1 MSDLQKVKELRRATG
16 AGFKDCNNAL
26 KEANGDVEK
35 SLEILRIKGITKASK
50 KMSRVANEGLVSITE
65 NEIESEKID
74 VFSLQTKDKTDSI
87 KVDETLNSKEI
98 KIIGLYDPED
108 FGLKI
113 DMWSN
118 SNGDQL
124 KYLFSNLAKINLS
137 RDASELMNIVLLT
150 NAYYPKKNIS
160 EKDFLKIK
168 SDWLIK
174 HNNLELIEEYLIKN
188 DILNLHPKLSKYLVD
203 KYLSESKLDKAC
215 KIFLNNSEPIKN
227 NYLSKF
233 NIYCLINNGKK
244 DEAQLIFDL
253 KKELGFNDQYFE
265 NKLNYLFGYT
275 NKIDK
280 AVSEKSIL
288 EFHLA
293 HKTNPEFFFEPKENT
308 NPLIWKY
315 LAASNLL
322 YQTNEIDLDELEK
335 IELIEYA
342 THNKNYLEDDLFQ
355 IYKRFQFTIDQFLNV
370 KTVFKSLT
378 NIESRA
384 LLYQSVLLESDINK
398 KIELMKL
405 LKEAFIKDKIGNAF
419 EEKLKDL
426 LQDIELD
433 QISSKHT
440 SFYLENINTDE
451 KKQTKIKYNDDLLHQ
466 SKLIKYFIGEYNQT
480 KIEKDL
486 NNFLKKIKKDKKY
499 SISKKDIILIESLKS
514 DGIKIDKKY
523 DNLYKILDSE
533 MPTDIQVMVNN
544 NESAST
550 ILRIIE
556 VIGQDELSTLDEDT
570 LFFIISALNQLNIDS
585 IRNKILLKVLPL
597 KV

>member
-1 MSDLQKVKELRRATG
+1 MKILKLLNKTYLSILIIFFFSIVNSLSQDEPVDIWNIDKEQIKKNSENKELISSP
-16 AGFKDCNNAL
+16 
-26 KEANGDVEK
+26 E
-35 SLEILRIKGITKASK
+35 S
-50 KMSRVANEGLVSITE
+50 
-65 NEIESEKID
+65 EIETEKID
-74 VFSLQTKDKTDSI
+74 VFNMQTKDRSDSI
-87 KVDETLNSKEI
+87 KVDESLNSKEI

-137 RDASELMNIVLLT
+137 PDASELMNIVLLT
-150 NAYYPKKNIS
+150 NAHYPKKNIS
-160 EKDFLKIK
+160 EKEFLRIK
-168 SDWLIK
+168 SDWLMK

-188 DILNLHPKLSKYLVD
+188 DILNLHPKLSKYLID

-215 KIFLNNSEPIKN
+215 KIFLNNSEPIKD

-253 KKELGFNDQYFE
+253 KKELGFNEQYFE

-275 NKIDK
+275 NEIDK
-280 AVSEKSIL
+280 TISEKSIL

-293 HKTNPEFFFEPKENT
+293 HKTNPEFSFEPKENT

-315 LAASNLL
+315 LATSNLL
-322 YQTNEIDLDELEK
+322 YQTNEISLDELEK
-335 IELIEYA
+335 IKLIEYA

-384 LLYQSVLLESDINK
+384 LLYQTVLLESDINK

-405 LKEAFIKDKIGNAF
+405 LKEVFIKDKIGKAF

-466 SKLIKYFIGEYNQT
+466 SKLIKYFIGDYNQT

-533 MPTDIQVMVNN
+533 MPTDIQVMINN

>member
-1 MSDLQKVKELRRATG
+1 MKILKLLNKTFLSILIIFSFLIVNSFSENEPVDIWNIDKEQIQENSENKELISTTKSELG
-16 AGFKDCNNAL
+16 A
-26 KEANGDVEK
+26 
-35 SLEILRIKGITKASK
+35 
-50 KMSRVANEGLVSITE
+50 
-65 NEIESEKID
+65 EKID
-74 VFSLQTKDKTDSI
+74 VFDMQTQKRSDSI

-203 KYLSESKLDKAC
+203 KYLSKSELDKAC

-275 NKIDK
+275 NEIDK

-370 KTVFKSLT
+370 KTVFKSLA

-544 NESAST
+544 NETAST

-556 VIGQDELSTLDEDT
+556 VIGQDELSALDEDT

>member
-1 MSDLQKVKELRRATG
+1 MKILKLLNKNYLSILIILFLSIVNSFSENEPVDIWNIDKDQIQENSESNEL
-16 AGFKDCNNAL
+16 
-26 KEANGDVEK
+26 
-35 SLEILRIKGITKASK
+35 I
-50 KMSRVANEGLVSITE
+50 SITE
-65 NEIESEKID
+65 SNFETEKID
-74 VFSLQTKDKTDSI
+74 VFNMQIKDSSDLI

-113 DMWSN
+113 NMWSN

-124 KYLFSNLAKINLS
+124 KYLFSNLAKMNLS
-137 RDASELMNIVLLT
+137 KDASELMNIVLLT
-150 NAYYPKKNIS
+150 NAYYPDKNIS

-168 SDWLIK
+168 SEWLIK
-174 HNNLELIEEYLIKN
+174 HDNLELIEEYLVNN
-188 DILNLHPKLSKYLVD
+188 DIINLHPELSKYLVD
-203 KYLSESKLDKAC
+203 KYLSDSELDKAC
-215 KIFLNNSEPIKN
+215 RIFLNNSEPIKN

-253 KKELGFNDQYFE
+253 KKELGFNEKYFE
-265 NKLNYLFGYT
+265 NKLNYLFGYKNEVDT
-275 NKIDK
+275 TI
-280 AVSEKSIL
+280 SEKSIL

-308 NPLIWKY
+308 DPLIWKY
-315 LAASNLL
+315 LASSNLL
-322 YQTNEIDLDELEK
+322 YKTNEIDLNELEK

-355 IYKRFQFTIDQFLNV
+355 IYKRFQFNIDQLLNA
-370 KTVFKSLT
+370 KAVFKSLT
-378 NIESRA
+378 SIESRA
-384 LLYQSVLLESDINK
+384 LLYQTVLLESDTNK
-398 KIELMKL
+398 KIELIKL
-405 LKEAFIKDKIGNAF
+405 LKEVFIKDRIANAF

-426 LQDIELD
+426 LKEIELE
-433 QISSKHT
+433 QISSEHT

-466 SKLIKYFIGEYNQT
+466 SKLIRYFDGDYNQT

-486 NNFLKKIKKDKKY
+486 NNFLKKIKKNKKY
-499 SISKKDIILIESLKS
+499 SLSKKDIILIESLKS
-514 DGIKIDKKY
+514 DGIKVDKKY
-523 DNLYKILDSE
+523 DNLYKILESE
-533 MPTDIQVMVNN
+533 MPTDIQVMINN
-544 NESAST
+544 NEAASA

-556 VIGQDELSTLDEDT
+556 VIGQDELNALDEDT
-570 LFFIISALNQLNIDS
+570 LFFIISALNQLNIDF

>member
-1 MSDLQKVKELRRATG
+1 MKILKLLNKTYLSILIIFFFSIVNSLSQDEPVDIWNIDKEQIKENSENKELI
-16 AGFKDCNNAL
+16 
-26 KEANGDVEK
+26 
-35 SLEILRIKGITKASK
+35 SS
-50 KMSRVANEGLVSITE
+50 TE
-65 NEIESEKID
+65 SEIETEKID
-74 VFSLQTKDKTDSI
+74 VFNMQTKDRSDSI
-87 KVDETLNSKEI
+87 KVDESLNSKEI

-168 SDWLIK
+168 SDWLMK

-188 DILNLHPKLSKYLVD
+188 DILNLHPKLSKYLID

-253 KKELGFNDQYFE
+253 KKELGFNEQYFE

-275 NKIDK
+275 NEIDK
-280 AVSEKSIL
+280 TISEKSIL
-288 EFHLA
+288 DFHLA
-293 HKTNPEFFFEPKENT
+293 HKTNPEFSFEPKENT

-335 IELIEYA
+335 IELIEFA

-384 LLYQSVLLESDINK
+384 LLYQTVLLESDINK
-398 KIELMKL
+398 KIELMKI
-405 LKEAFIKDKIGNAF
+405 LKELFIKDKIGKAF

-466 SKLIKYFIGEYNQT
+466 SKLIKYFIGDFNQT

-533 MPTDIQVMVNN
+533 MPTDIQVMINN

>member
-1 MSDLQKVKELRRATG
+1 MKILKLLNKTFLSILIIFSFSIANSFSENEPVDIWNIDKEQIQENSENKELIST
-16 AGFKDCNNAL
+16 
-26 KEANGDVEK
+26 
-35 SLEILRIKGITKASK
+35 T
-50 KMSRVANEGLVSITE
+50 EGELGT
-65 NEIESEKID
+65 EKID
-74 VFSLQTKDKTDSI
+74 VFDMQTQKKTDSI

-124 KYLFSNLAKINLS
+124 KYLFNNLAKINLS
-137 RDASELMNIVLLT
+137 SDASELMNIVLLT
-150 NAYYPKKNIS
+150 NAYHPEKNIS

-203 KYLSESKLDKAC
+203 KYLSESKLDQAC

-227 NYLSKF
+227 DYLSKF

-275 NKIDK
+275 NEIDK
-280 AVSEKSIL
+280 VVSEKSIL

-322 YQTNEIDLDELEK
+322 YQTNEIDLNELEK

-370 KTVFKSLT
+370 KTVFKSLA

-384 LLYQSVLLESDINK
+384 LLYQSVLLESEINK

>member
-1 MSDLQKVKELRRATG
+1 MKILKLLNKTYFSILIIFFFSIVNSLSQDEPVDIWNIDKEQLKENSENKELISNT
-16 AGFKDCNNAL
+16 
-26 KEANGDVEK
+26 E
-35 SLEILRIKGITKASK
+35 SEIKT
-50 KMSRVANEGLVSITE
+50 
-65 NEIESEKID
+65 EKID
-74 VFSLQTKDKTDSI
+74 VFNMQTKDRSDSI
-87 KVDETLNSKEI
+87 KVDESLNSKEI

-108 FGLKI
+108 FGLTI

-137 RDASELMNIVLLT
+137 QDASELMNIVLLT

-168 SDWLIK
+168 SDWLMK
-174 HNNLELIEEYLIKN
+174 HDNLELIEEYLIKN
-188 DILNLHPKLSKYLVD
+188 DILNFHPKLSKYLID
-203 KYLSESKLDKAC
+203 KYLSESNLDKAC
-215 KIFLNNSEPIKN
+215 KIFLNNSEPIKD

-253 KKELGFNDQYFE
+253 KKELGFNEQYFE

-275 NKIDK
+275 NEIDK
-280 AVSEKSIL
+280 TISEKSIL
-288 EFHLA
+288 DFHLA
-293 HKTNPEFFFEPKENT
+293 HKTNPEFSFEPKENT

-335 IELIEYA
+335 IELIEFA

-384 LLYQSVLLESDINK
+384 LLYQTILLESDINK

-405 LKEAFIKDKIGNAF
+405 LKEVFIKDKIGNAF
-419 EEKLKDL
+419 DEKLKDL
-426 LQDIELD
+426 LEVIELD

-440 SFYLENINTDE
+440 SFYLENINNDE
-451 KKQTKIKYNDDLLHQ
+451 NKETKIKYNDDLLHQ
-466 SKLIKYFIGEYNQT
+466 SKLIKYFNNDYNQT

-533 MPTDIQVMVNN
+533 MPTDIQVMINN
-544 NESAST
+544 NELASA

-556 VIGQDELSTLDEDT
+556 VIGQDELSVLDEDT
-570 LFFIISALNQLNIDS
+570 LFFIISALNQLNVDS

>member
-1 MSDLQKVKELRRATG
+1 MKILKLLNKTYLSILIILFFSTANSFSENEPVDIWNIDKEILQENSENKEL
-16 AGFKDCNNAL
+16 
-26 KEANGDVEK
+26 
-35 SLEILRIKGITKASK
+35 I
-50 KMSRVANEGLVSITE
+50 SITE
-65 NEIESEKID
+65 NELESEKID
-74 VFSLQTKDKTDSI
+74 VFSLQTKDRSDSI
-87 KVDETLNSKEI
+87 KIDETLDSKEI

-160 EKDFLKIK
+160 ERDFLKIK

-203 KYLSESKLDKAC
+203 KYLSKSELDKAC

-253 KKELGFNDQYFE
+253 KKELGFNDRYFE

-275 NKIDK
+275 NKIDD

-293 HKTNPEFFFEPKENT
+293 HKTNPEFSFEPKEST

-370 KTVFKSLT
+370 KTVFKSLA

-384 LLYQSVLLESDINK
+384 LLYQSVLLESDTNK

-466 SKLIKYFIGEYNQT
+466 SKLIKYFVGEYNQT

-556 VIGQDELSTLDEDT
+556 VIGQDELSALDEDT
-570 LFFIISALNQLNIDS
+570 LFFIISALNQLNIDF

>member
-1 MSDLQKVKELRRATG
+1 MKILKLLNKTYLSILIIFFFSIVNSLSQDEPVDIWNIDKEQIKKNSENKELISSP
-16 AGFKDCNNAL
+16 
-26 KEANGDVEK
+26 E
-35 SLEILRIKGITKASK
+35 S
-50 KMSRVANEGLVSITE
+50 
-65 NEIESEKID
+65 EIETEKID
-74 VFSLQTKDKTDSI
+74 VFNMQTKDRSDSI
-87 KVDETLNSKEI
+87 KVDESLNSKEI

-108 FGLKI
+108 FGLTI

-137 RDASELMNIVLLT
+137 PDASELMNIVLLT
-150 NAYYPKKNIS
+150 NAHYPKKNIS
-160 EKDFLKIK
+160 EKEFLRIK
-168 SDWLIK
+168 SDWLMK

-188 DILNLHPKLSKYLVD
+188 DILNFHPKLSKYLID

-215 KIFLNNSEPIKN
+215 KIFLNNSEPIKD

-253 KKELGFNDQYFE
+253 KKELGFNEQYFE

-275 NKIDK
+275 NEIDK
-280 AVSEKSIL
+280 TISEKSIL

-293 HKTNPEFFFEPKENT
+293 HKTNPEFSFEPKENT

-335 IELIEYA
+335 IELIEFA

-384 LLYQSVLLESDINK
+384 LLYQTVLLESDINK

-405 LKEAFIKDKIGNAF
+405 LKGVFIKDKIGKAF

-466 SKLIKYFIGEYNQT
+466 SKLIKYFIGDFNQT

-533 MPTDIQVMVNN
+533 MPTDIQVMINN

>member
-1 MSDLQKVKELRRATG
+1 MKILKLLNKTYLSILIILFFSMVNSFSENEPVDIWNIDKEQLQENSENKEL
-16 AGFKDCNNAL
+16 
-26 KEANGDVEK
+26 
-35 SLEILRIKGITKASK
+35 I
-50 KMSRVANEGLVSITE
+50 SITE

-74 VFSLQTKDKTDSI
+74 VFSLQTKDRSDSI
-87 KVDETLNSKEI
+87 KVDETLSSKEI

-137 RDASELMNIVLLT
+137 PDASELMNIVLLT
-150 NAYYPKKNIS
+150 NAHYPKKNIS
-160 EKDFLKIK
+160 EKEFLRIK
-168 SDWLIK
+168 SDWLMK

-188 DILNLHPKLSKYLVD
+188 DILNFHPKLSKYLID

-215 KIFLNNSEPIKN
+215 KIFLNNSEPIKD

-253 KKELGFNDQYFE
+253 KKELGFNEQYFE

-275 NKIDK
+275 NEIDK
-280 AVSEKSIL
+280 TISEKSIL
-288 EFHLA
+288 DFHLA
-293 HKTNPEFFFEPKENT
+293 HKTNPEFSFEPKENT

-335 IELIEYA
+335 IELIEFA

-384 LLYQSVLLESDINK
+384 LLYQTVLLESDINK

-405 LKEAFIKDKIGNAF
+405 LKGVFIKDKIGKAF

-466 SKLIKYFIGEYNQT
+466 SKLIKYFIGDFNQT

-533 MPTDIQVMVNN
+533 MPTDIQVMINN

>member
-1 MSDLQKVKELRRATG
+1 MKILKLLNKIYLSILIIFLFSTVNSFSQDEPVDIWNIDKEQTQENSENKELISIS
-16 AGFKDCNNAL
+16 
-26 KEANGDVEK
+26 ESE
-35 SLEILRIKGITKASK
+35 LET
-50 KMSRVANEGLVSITE
+50 
-65 NEIESEKID
+65 EKID
-74 VFSLQTKDKTDSI
+74 VFNMQTKDRSDSI
-87 KVDETLNSKEI
+87 EVDETLNSKEI

-124 KYLFSNLAKINLS
+124 KYLFSNIAKINLS

-174 HNNLELIEEYLIKN
+174 HDDLELIEEYLIKN

-203 KYLSESKLDKAC
+203 KYLSEFKLDKAC

-265 NKLNYLFGYT
+265 NKLNHLFGYT
-275 NKIDK
+275 NEIDK
-280 AVSEKSIL
+280 TISEKSIL

-293 HKTNPEFFFEPKENT
+293 HKTNPEFSFDPKENT

-322 YQTNEIDLDELEK
+322 YQTNEIDLNELEK

-384 LLYQSVLLESDINK
+384 LLYQSVLLESDINR

-405 LKEAFIKDKIGNAF
+405 LKEVFIKDKIGNAF
-419 EEKLKDL
+419 EKKLKDM

-466 SKLIKYFIGEYNQT
+466 SKLIKYFIGDYNQT

-533 MPTDIQVMVNN
+533 MPTDIQVMINN

-585 IRNKILLKVLPL
+585 LRNKILLKVLPL

>member
-1 MSDLQKVKELRRATG
+1 MKILKLLNKTYLSILIILFFSMVNSFSENEPVDIWNIDKEQVQDNSENKEL
-16 AGFKDCNNAL
+16 
-26 KEANGDVEK
+26 
-35 SLEILRIKGITKASK
+35 I
-50 KMSRVANEGLVSITE
+50 SITE
-65 NEIESEKID
+65 SELETEKID
-74 VFSLQTKDKTDSI
+74 VFNMQTKKRSDSI

-137 RDASELMNIVLLT
+137 SDASELMNIVLLT

-275 NKIDK
+275 NEIDK

-370 KTVFKSLT
+370 KTVFKSLA

-384 LLYQSVLLESDINK
+384 LLYQSVLLESDTNK

>member
-1 MSDLQKVKELRRATG
+1 MKILKLLNKTYLSILIIFSFSIANSFSENEPVDIWNIDKEQIQENSENKELIST
-16 AGFKDCNNAL
+16 
-26 KEANGDVEK
+26 
-35 SLEILRIKGITKASK
+35 
-50 KMSRVANEGLVSITE
+50 TE
-65 NEIESEKID
+65 SELGTEKID
-74 VFSLQTKDKTDSI
+74 VFDMQTKKRSDSI

-124 KYLFSNLAKINLS
+124 KYLFNNLAKINLS
-137 RDASELMNIVLLT
+137 SDASELMNIVLLT

-203 KYLSESKLDKAC
+203 KYLSESKLDQAC

-275 NKIDK
+275 NEIDK

-322 YQTNEIDLDELEK
+322 YQTNEIDLNELEK

-370 KTVFKSLT
+370 KTVFKSLA

-556 VIGQDELSTLDEDT
+556 VIGQDELSALDEDT

>member
-1 MSDLQKVKELRRATG
+1 MKILKLLNKTYLSILIILFFSMANSFPENEPVDIWNIDKEQLQENSENKEL
-16 AGFKDCNNAL
+16 
-26 KEANGDVEK
+26 
-35 SLEILRIKGITKASK
+35 I
-50 KMSRVANEGLVSITE
+50 SITE
-65 NEIESEKID
+65 NELESEKID
-74 VFSLQTKDKTDSI
+74 VFSLQTKDRSDSI

-174 HNNLELIEEYLIKN
+174 HDNLELIEEYIIKN

-203 KYLSESKLDKAC
+203 KYLSKSELDKAC

-275 NKIDK
+275 NKIDE
-280 AVSEKSIL
+280 AVSEKNIL

-293 HKTNPEFFFEPKENT
+293 HKTNPEFSFEPKEST

-370 KTVFKSLT
+370 KTVFKSLA

-426 LQDIELD
+426 LQDIELN

>member
-1 MSDLQKVKELRRATG
+1 MKILKLLNKTYLSILIIFSFSIANSFSENKPVDIWNIDKDQIQENSENKEL
-16 AGFKDCNNAL
+16 
-26 KEANGDVEK
+26 
-35 SLEILRIKGITKASK
+35 I
-50 KMSRVANEGLVSITE
+50 SITE
-65 NEIESEKID
+65 SELETEKVD
-74 VFSLQTKDKTDSI
+74 VFNIQTKKRSDSI
-87 KVDETLNSKEI
+87 KIDETLNSKEI

-174 HNNLELIEEYLIKN
+174 NNNLELIEEYLIKN

-203 KYLSESKLDKAC
+203 KYLSQSKLDQAC

-265 NKLNYLFGYT
+265 NKINYLFGYT
-275 NKIDK
+275 NEIDK

-342 THNKNYLEDDLFQ
+342 AHNKNYLEDDLFQ

-370 KTVFKSLT
+370 KTVFKSLP
-378 NIESRA
+378 NVESRA

-398 KIELMKL
+398 KIELIKL

-419 EEKLKDL
+419 EEKIKDL

-480 KIEKDL
+480 KLEKDL

-544 NESAST
+544 NETAST

>member
-1 MSDLQKVKELRRATG
+1 MKILKLLNKIYLSILIIFFFAMVNSFSENEPVDIWNIDKEQIQENSENKELIS
-16 AGFKDCNNAL
+16 
-26 KEANGDVEK
+26 V
-35 SLEILRIKGITKASK
+35 
-50 KMSRVANEGLVSITE
+50 TE
-65 NEIESEKID
+65 NKSEAEKID
-74 VFSLQTKDKTDSI
+74 VFNMQIKDNSDSI
-87 KVDETLNSKEI
+87 KFDDVLNSKEI
-98 KIIGLYDPED
+98 KIIGLYDPDD

-124 KYLFSNLAKINLS
+124 KYLFSNLSKLNLS
-137 RDASELMNIVLLT
+137 QDASELMNIVLLT
-150 NAYYPKKNIS
+150 NAYYPKKNFS
-160 EKDFLKIK
+160 EKEFLEIK
-168 SDWLIK
+168 TDWLIK
-174 HNNLELIEEYLIKN
+174 HNNLELIQEYLIKN

-203 KYLSESKLDKAC
+203 KYLSESEVDKAC
-215 KIFLNNSEPIKN
+215 KIFLNNSEPIEN
-227 NYLSKF
+227 DYLSKF
-233 NIYCLINNGKK
+233 NIYCLIKNGKK
-244 DEAQLIFDL
+244 DQAQLIFDL
-253 KKELGFNDQYFE
+253 KKELGFNEKYFE

-275 NKIDK
+275 NEVDTTI
-280 AVSEKSIL
+280 SEKNIL

-293 HKTNPEFFFEPKENT
+293 HKTNPEFSFEPKENT

-322 YQTNEIDLDELEK
+322 YQTNEIDLNEQEK
-335 IELIEYA
+335 IKLVEYA

-355 IYKRFQFTIDQFLNV
+355 IYKRFQFNIDQLLNA

-384 LLYQSVLLESDINK
+384 LLYQTILLESNINK
-398 KIELMKL
+398 KIELMKF

-426 LQDIELD
+426 LKEIDLD
-433 QISSKHT
+433 QISSEHT
-440 SFYLENINTDE
+440 SFYLENIDTDE

-466 SKLIKYFIGEYNQT
+466 SKLIRYFNGDYNQT

-486 NNFLKKIKKDKKY
+486 NNFLKKIKKNKKY
-499 SISKKDIILIESLKS
+499 TLSKKDIILIESLKS
-514 DGIKIDKKY
+514 DGIKVDKKY
-523 DNLYKILDSE
+523 ENLYKILDSE
-533 MPTDIQVMVNN
+533 MPTDIQVMINN

-550 ILRIIE
+550 ILRIVE
-556 VIGQDELSTLDEDT
+556 VVGQDELNALDEDT
-570 LFFIISALNQLNIDS
+570 LFFIISALNQLNIDF

>member
-1 MSDLQKVKELRRATG
+1 MKILKLLNKTYLSILIIFFFSIVNSFSENEPVDIWNIDKEQIQENSENKEL
-16 AGFKDCNNAL
+16 
-26 KEANGDVEK
+26 
-35 SLEILRIKGITKASK
+35 I
-50 KMSRVANEGLVSITE
+50 SITE
-65 NEIESEKID
+65 SELETEKID
-74 VFSLQTKDKTDSI
+74 VFNMQTKDRSDSI

-203 KYLSESKLDKAC
+203 KYLSESKLDQAC

-275 NKIDK
+275 NEIDK
-280 AVSEKSIL
+280 AISEKSIL

-293 HKTNPEFFFEPKENT
+293 HKTNPEFF
-308 NPLIWKY
+308 
-315 LAASNLL
+315 
-322 YQTNEIDLDELEK
+322 
-335 IELIEYA
+335 
-342 THNKNYLEDDLFQ
+342 
-355 IYKRFQFTIDQFLNV
+355 LN
-370 KTVFKSLT
+370 
-378 NIESRA
+378 
-384 LLYQSVLLESDINK
+384 QK
-398 KIELMKL
+398 KI
-405 LKEAFIKDKIGNAF
+405 
-419 EEKLKDL
+419 
-426 LQDIELD
+426 
-433 QISSKHT
+433 
-440 SFYLENINTDE
+440 
-451 KKQTKIKYNDDLLHQ
+451 
-466 SKLIKYFIGEYNQT
+466 LIH
-480 KIEKDL
+480 
-486 NNFLKKIKKDKKY
+486 
-499 SISKKDIILIESLKS
+499 
-514 DGIKIDKKY
+514 
-523 DNLYKILDSE
+523 
-533 MPTDIQVMVNN
+533 
-544 NESAST
+544 
-550 ILRIIE
+550 
-556 VIGQDELSTLDEDT
+556 
-570 LFFIISALNQLNIDS
+570 
-585 IRNKILLKVLPL
+585 
-597 KV
+597 

>member
-1 MSDLQKVKELRRATG
+1 MKILKLLNKTYLSILIIFFFSIVNSLSQDEPVDIWNIDKEQIKKNSENKELISSP
-16 AGFKDCNNAL
+16 
-26 KEANGDVEK
+26 E
-35 SLEILRIKGITKASK
+35 S
-50 KMSRVANEGLVSITE
+50 
-65 NEIESEKID
+65 EIETEKID
-74 VFSLQTKDKTDSI
+74 VFNMQTKDRSDSI
-87 KVDETLNSKEI
+87 KVDESLNSKEI
-98 KIIGLYDPED
+98 KIIGLYDPGD
-108 FGLKI
+108 FGLTI

-137 RDASELMNIVLLT
+137 SDASELMNIVLLT
-150 NAYYPKKNIS
+150 NAHYPKKNIS
-160 EKDFLKIK
+160 EKEFLRIK
-168 SDWLIK
+168 SDWLMK

-188 DILNLHPKLSKYLVD
+188 DILNFHPKLSKYLID

-215 KIFLNNSEPIKN
+215 KIFLNNSEPIKD

-253 KKELGFNDQYFE
+253 KKELGFNEQYFE

-275 NKIDK
+275 NEIDK
-280 AVSEKSIL
+280 TISEKSIL
-288 EFHLA
+288 DFHLA
-293 HKTNPEFFFEPKENT
+293 HKTNPEFSFEPKENT

-335 IELIEYA
+335 IELIEFA

-370 KTVFKSLT
+370 ETVFKSLT

-384 LLYQSVLLESDINK
+384 LLYQTVLLESDINK

-405 LKEAFIKDKIGNAF
+405 LKGVFIKDKIGKAF

-466 SKLIKYFIGEYNQT
+466 SKLIKYFIGDFNQT

-533 MPTDIQVMVNN
+533 MPTDIQVMINN

>member
-1 MSDLQKVKELRRATG
+1 MKILKLLNKIYLSILIIFFFSIVNSFSQDEPVDIWNIDKEQIQENSENKELISIS
-16 AGFKDCNNAL
+16 
-26 KEANGDVEK
+26 ESE
-35 SLEILRIKGITKASK
+35 LET
-50 KMSRVANEGLVSITE
+50 
-65 NEIESEKID
+65 EKID
-74 VFSLQTKDKTDSI
+74 VFNMQTKDKSDSI

-137 RDASELMNIVLLT
+137 GDASELMNIVLLT

-168 SDWLIK
+168 SDWLMK
-174 HNNLELIEEYLIKN
+174 NNDLELIEEYLIRN

-203 KYLSESKLDKAC
+203 KYLSVSKLDKAC

-233 NIYCLINNGKK
+233 NIYCLINNGKN

-275 NKIDK
+275 NEIDK
-280 AVSEKSIL
+280 TISEKSIL
-288 EFHLA
+288 DFHLA
-293 HKTNPEFFFEPKENT
+293 HKTNPEFSFEPKENT

-384 LLYQSVLLESDINK
+384 LLYQSVLLESDINR

-405 LKEAFIKDKIGNAF
+405 LKEVFVKDKIGNAF

-426 LQDIELD
+426 LQDIELN

-440 SFYLENINTDE
+440 SFYLENINVDE

-466 SKLIKYFIGEYNQT
+466 SKLIKYFNGDYNQT

-514 DGIKIDKKY
+514 DGIKINKKY
-523 DNLYKILDSE
+523 ENLYKILDSE
-533 MPTDIQVMVNN
+533 MPTDIQVMINN

-585 IRNKILLKVLPL
+585 LRNKILLKVLPL